1 MARNS
6 DSFLYSIEGALMRSN
21 SLEFKHLMAES
32 PLRRPMNAALFA
44 ILLVFLLAIGAYNL
58 LWPLYGGSPRMIQAF
73 AIGSVIAIIATVPA
87 LILVWYL
94 DQREHESPLLLAGAG
109 VWGAVVGASMSLVFG
124 NTLYAYMLNLAKQSG
139 GTIFGLSVETFTAIF
154 TTPAVEELV
163 KGTAIVVLFWLLRA
177 DFDDVRDGLLYGAV
191 VGLGFNA
198 AQYTIFLLDQF
209 AYGGTPPYL
218 SLAAL
223 QFVFLGVNGHFI
235 FSALLGAGF
244 GLARQT
250 HNPRLKWLAP
260 LGGIALAILANILA
274 STVGT
279 KVINE
284 VVRAFTSE
292 RLLFASTPPQIV
304 WVATALGTLAS
315 QFWAFILLGY
325 AVFRSELWEV
335 ETIRKYLFSEVNV
348 CVTPDEYVMIEQDR
362 PFKGRHVPGYP
373 PKLAHAI
380 MHAQN
385 ELAYRKWHVEEDD
398 GRIEED
404 ELVQAWRARISQLRA
419 SNQT

>member
-1 MARNS
+1 MQ
-6 DSFLYSIEGALMRSN
+6 YN
-21 SLEFKHLMAES
+21 SLEMQHLLAES
-32 PLRRPMNAALFA
+32 PLRRPLNAFLFA
-44 ILLVFLLAIGAYNL
+44 ILLVSLLSIGAYNL
-58 LWPLYGGSPRMIQAF
+58 LWPLYGGAPRMIQAF
-73 AIGSVIAIIATVPA
+73 AIACVIAVIATIPA
-87 LILVWYL
+87 VLLVWYL
-94 DQREHESPLLLAGAG
+94 DQREHESPLLLAGVG
-109 VWGAVVGASMSLVFG
+109 VWGAVVSASMSLVFG

-139 GTIFGLSVETFTAIF
+139 GTIFGLSAETFTAVF
-154 TTPAVEELV
+154 TTPIVEELV
-163 KGTAIVVLFWLLRA
+163 KGIAIVLVFWLLRS
-177 DFDDVRDGLLYGAV
+177 DFDDVRDGLIYGAV

-198 AQYTIFLLDQF
+198 AQYTIFLLDEF
-209 AYGGTPPYL
+209 VYGGTPPYL

-250 HNPRLKWLAP
+250 HNARLKWLAP

-274 STVGT
+274 SSVGT

-284 VVRAFTSE
+284 VVRAFTGE

-304 WVATALGTLAS
+304 WIATALGTLAS
-315 QFWAFILLGY
+315 LFWAFILLGY
-325 AVFRSELWEV
+325 AVYRSELWEL
-335 ETIRKYLFSEVNV
+335 ETIRKYLFSEVNT
-348 CVTPDEYVMIEQDR
+348 CVTPDDYVLIEEDK
-362 PFKGRHVPGYP
+362 PFKGRLTPGYP

-385 ELAYRKWHVEEDD
+385 ELAYRKWHVEED
-398 GRIEED
+398 GGKIEDD

-419 SNQT
+419 SVQK